1 MTVKMF
7 CAKHCDQTKKITS
20 EKIVYVHIHI
30 VSRLEKRANA
40 GTQHNFRDYFSLEFL
55 FITVL

>member
-1 MTVKMF
+1 MF